1 MQNATPRLV
10 KMLSGKY
17 GELSAERVEWDMKEH
32 HGLGLSSHYIQQVS
46 RAIGEVMREKE
57 GEWTYSLPE
66 MRKKVATISIGR
78 DGTTTAIRGE
88 GYKQTM
94 AGTIAFYDKKG
105 NRMSTLYLGCAPEKK
120 KEAFDALLKRE
131 IDLVKKQYPKAHYAG
146 VADGA
151 LDNWTFLNP
160 VTDVQILDFFHGA
173 DYLKKF
179 ADIPSIALSD
189 PKQKSTFQEQQR
201 ETLKDKKGGVHKVIK
216 TLKEHASA
224 LTNQHDKDQART
236 IIGYFNNNKERMDYY
251 TYQKKGYPIGSGVTE
266 AACKTL
272 VKQRLSQS
280 GMRWNRTGVDDVLLT
295 RGLLLSEG
303 RWKQFWN
310 KVTQFGYN

>member
-1 MQNATPRLV
+1 
-10 KMLSGKY
+10 MLSGKY

-32 HGLGLSSHYIQQVS
+32 HGLSLSSHYIQQVS
-46 RAIGEVMREKE
+46 KAIGEVMREKE
-57 GEWTYSLPE
+57 GEWTYSLPV

-105 NRMSTLYLGCAPEKK
+105 NRMTTLYLGCAPEKK
-120 KEAFDALLKRE
+120 KETFEALLKRE
-131 IDLVKKQYPKAHYAG
+131 IDLVKKQYPKAQYTG

-151 LDNWTFLNP
+151 LDNWTFLSP
-160 VTDVQILDFFHGA
+160 LTDVQILDFFHGA

-179 ADIPSIALSD
+179 ADIALTD
-189 PKQKSTFQEQQR
+189 AQQKNTFQEQLR
-201 ETLKDKKGGVHKVIK
+201 RILKDEKGGVHKVIK
-216 TLKEHASA
+216 TLEQRTKTF
-224 LTNQHDKDQART
+224 TNQQDKDQAKT
-236 IIGYFNNNKERMDYY
+236 IIGYFNNNKDRMDYF

-310 KVTQFGYN
+310 LVTQLGYN